1 MKELPVDLK
10 VLDLTCKVN
19 LLILLIAHRGK
30 GKGDI
35 IHADICIKATA
46 VQVITCK
53 QGI

>member
-10 VLDLTCKVN
+10 TLDLTCKVDP
-19 LLILLIAHRGK
+19 LILLIAHRGK
-30 GKGDI
+30 GKGAI
-35 IHADICIKATA
+35 IHVNICTKATA

>member
-19 LLILLIAHRGK
+19 PLILLIAYRGK
-30 GKGDI
+30 GKGAIIYTDI
-35 IHADICIKATA
+35 YIKATV
-46 VQVITCK
+46 VQVVACK